1 MKEIDQILLDL
12 KRRIYKP
19 VYFLSGEEAYY
30 IDLVSD
36 YIEKNVLEDAE
47 REFNQVVVYGKDTSL
62 ASILSYA
69 KQFPMMGDKVVV
81 IVKEAQHIREL
92 NKGAKSEEAGE
103 DEGEKE
109 EPASVQQLLNYLEN
123 PQDSTILVFCYKYKK
138 IDKRGAIAKALQKRA
153 VFVETKKLY
162 DNQLPDWIS
171 HYLKEKKYNINPK
184 IAFLIAEALGADLSK
199 VAMELDKLMINLPEG
214 GEVTA
219 EMVQQQIG
227 ISKDFNVFELQK
239 ALTFKDVLKANRIIQ
254 HFAGNPKENPAP
266 LVLAQLYSY
275 FSKVMRYHYLS
286 DKSKFSAAT
295 ALGVNPFF
303 LDDYA
308 RAAQT
313 FPLAKLKHI
322 IAYLKECDLKSK
334 GVDNVSADY
343 GELLKE
349 LVFKILH

>member
-36 YIEKNVLEDAE
+36 FIEKNVLEDSE
-47 REFNQVVVYGKDTSL
+47 REFNQVVVYGRDTSL
-62 ASILSYA
+62 ASVLSFA

-92 NKGAKSEEAGE
+92 NKTVKTEDGE
-103 DEGEKE
+103 VAEGEKE

-123 PQDSTILVFCYKYKK
+123 PQESTILVFCYKYKK
-138 IDKRGAIAKALQKRA
+138 IDKRSAIAKALQKRA

-162 DNQLPDWIS
+162 DNQLPDWIVN
-171 HYLKEKKYNINPK
+171 YLKEKKYSISPK
-184 IAFLIAEALGADLSK
+184 TAFLVAEALGSDLSK
-199 VAMELDKLMINLPEG
+199 VAMELDKMMINLPEG
-214 GEVTA
+214 GEITG
-219 EMVQQQIG
+219 EMVQTQIG
-227 ISKDFNVFELQK
+227 ISKDYNVFELQK
-239 ALTFKDVLKANRIIQ
+239 ALGQKDVLKANRIIQ

-266 LVLAQLYSY
+266 MVLAQLYGY

-286 DKSKFSAAT
+286 DKSKFSAAA
-295 ALGVNPFF
+295 ALGVNAFF

-308 RAAQT
+308 RASVNY
-313 FPLAKLKHI
+313 PLQKLKHI
-322 IAYLKECDLKSK
+322 FAYLKEYDLKSK
-334 GVDNVSADY
+334 GVENVSTDY

-349 LVFKILH
+349 LIFKILH